1 MLYMFNYINTKNTKK
16 INRGLLEQR
25 FKIHMNLFVALS
37 LQMFI
42 KLILNIDKLDLFKTK
57 KYHSNVTCLVDCNNQ
72 IRLVKDDD
80 NWFFGIMY
88 TVSINI
94 LILDSY

>member
-1 MLYMFNYINTKNTKK
+1 
-16 INRGLLEQR
+16 
-25 FKIHMNLFVALS
+25 MNLFVALS

-57 KYHSNVTCLVDCNNQ
+57 KYRSNVTCLVDCNNQ

-88 TVSINI
+88 TVSIKNI
-94 LILDSY
+94 LIIDTYYLIKITLIAWFF

>member
-1 MLYMFNYINTKNTKK
+1 
-16 INRGLLEQR
+16 
-25 FKIHMNLFVALS
+25 MNLFVALS

-57 KYHSNVTCLVDCNNQ
+57 KYRSNVTCLVDCNNQ

-80 NWFFGIMY
+80 HWFFGIMY
-88 TVSINI
+88 TVRFKNI
-94 LILDSY
+94 VI

>member
-1 MLYMFNYINTKNTKK
+1 
-16 INRGLLEQR
+16 
-25 FKIHMNLFVALS
+25 MNLFVALS

-57 KYHSNVTCLVDCNNQ
+57 KLKVTCLMDCNNQ
-72 IRLVKDDD
+72 FRLVTDDD

-88 TVSINI
+88 TVSLKNIMTINT
-94 LILDSY
+94 Y

>member
-1 MLYMFNYINTKNTKK
+1 
-16 INRGLLEQR
+16 
-25 FKIHMNLFVALS
+25 MNLFVALS

-57 KYHSNVTCLVDCNNQ
+57 KDRSNVTCLVDCNNQ

-88 TVSINI
+88 TVSFKNI
-94 LILDSY
+94 LIIDTCYLIKIILIAWFFTANNL

>member
-1 MLYMFNYINTKNTKK
+1 
-16 INRGLLEQR
+16 
-25 FKIHMNLFVALS
+25 MNLFVALS

-80 NWFFGIMY
+80 NWFFGIIY
-88 TVSINI
+88 TVSITILVIDSYYLIKNI
-94 LILDSY
+94 LFAFFFVLANNL

>member
-1 MLYMFNYINTKNTKK
+1 
-16 INRGLLEQR
+16 
-25 FKIHMNLFVALS
+25 MNLFVALS

-57 KYHSNVTCLVDCNNQ
+57 KDLSNVTCLVDCNNQ

-80 NWFFGIMY
+80 NNWFFGIMY
-88 TVSINI
+88 TVSFKNVLIIDTYYLIKVI
-94 LILDSY
+94 LMP